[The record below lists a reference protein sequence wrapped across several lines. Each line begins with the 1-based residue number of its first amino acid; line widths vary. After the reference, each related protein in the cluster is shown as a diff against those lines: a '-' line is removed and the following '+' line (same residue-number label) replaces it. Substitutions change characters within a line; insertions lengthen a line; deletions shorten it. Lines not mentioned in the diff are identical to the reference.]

1 MISQLK
7 AGKGRKSGYGLT
19 CCTERRRDSWAH
31 IEERLLTRPD
41 GERPWPEDSSRHKR
55 NFVSARLGRQGRIMF
70 EAHRG
75 DGEEGREGED
85 RETHIEVVIFRTRFG
100 E

>member
-1 MISQLK
+1 
-7 AGKGRKSGYGLT
+7 
-19 CCTERRRDSWAH
+19 
-31 IEERLLTRPD
+31 
-41 GERPWPEDSSRHKR
+41 
-55 NFVSARLGRQGRIMF
+55 MF

-85 RETHIEVVIFRTRFG
+85 RETHIEVVIGRTRFG